1 MLLNVVEIE
10 KYYGTRNNLK
20 KALDRVS
27 FSVNS
32 GDFVSI
38 MGASGSGKTTLL
50 NCISTIDSVSS
61 GHIYLGEQD
70 LTTISSAKMAAF
82 RRENLGFIFQDFNLL
97 EPLTIEENISLPL
110 SIKGIPG
117 KEIEKDA
124 WFMRLSLQRC
134 AH

>member
-117 KEIEKDA
+117 KEIEKIVKTTYA
-124 WFMRLSLQRC
+124 T
-134 AH
+134 AEH

>member
-117 KEIEKDA
+117 KEIEKV
-124 WFMRLSLQRC
+124 FLLC
-134 AH
+134 L